1 MADEIKQKFGIDV
14 SQALDALK
22 QLDTAYQTHVKT
34 LNSVADAMNQKGK
47 QVQTAVKAVASETQR
62 SMDSASSSVR
72 RFHTSLELLSR
83 IAFTQIAIKALRTL
97 ENSTAG
103 AAREFIGF
111 QKGLSEI
118 KALDPESDLNELAKS
133 SQQLSNSFNVKLM
146 DVVAA
151 RLDLVGSGFTKASDQ
166 AKVFA
171 ASAGLAKL
179 GAASQSEATDLLIS
193 SLNAYGKT
201 ADEAARFS
209 RVFFAGA
216 DKGRFTI
223 KELAANLGKAA
234 PAARAVGISI
244 EELTTL
250 FSALTVAGVNPAEA
264 ATQANAIATAFI
276 KPSKALKEAFKQL
289 RVESGQQLIAQR
301 GLAGAIQAVIKTTDG
316 SAASIGKL
324 FINQRALRPIL
335 TLNTDQF
342 KTFNDHLANTQRLTQ
357 QEFDLRL
364 QERLGTDAERAT
376 ASLNKLSNALIVGLG
391 GGIVQ
396 TIANFDRLIG
406 KIDFASSATENFF
419 RTITGHGLNDLG
431 SSLGGI
437 AKQKTNEI
445 LIGQNKLLQD
455 QLAVIDRIKSTK
467 PTGKLPFDA
476 KNIQDLNA
484 LLDDALD
491 LNRARAFQT
500 GINSLLQSLD
510 NQAANTDLGS
520 PVRQATEQL
529 KQLSSQAV
537 ISQQDVAS
545 LSKTFADIGGA
556 AGGLGLGA
564 LDLLNRKQ
572 AQLKQIAPENLLRVQ
587 PVADSLG
594 KSAQQLSQAGLTTEQ
609 ALTRASE
616 QLLNASKLLPAA
628 ATQAAATLAKA
639 AASALQAGTA
649 AGIQAQAT
657 GGVMRLAGGGFAPRG
672 TDTIPAML
680 SPGEF
685 VVNAKSTRRFFSQ
698 LQAINA
704 GVAPIFRSEGGS
716 VTNNNVSIGD
726 VVVQGGDTS
735 RQTARSIASEL
746 RRELRRGTSR
756 L

>member
-22 QLDTAYQTHVKT
+22 QLDSGYEKHVKT
-34 LNSVADAMNQKGK
+34 LNGVANAMNQSGK
-47 QVQTAVKAVASETQR
+47 QVQTAVKTVASQTSK
-62 SMDSASSSVR
+62 SMNSASTSVR

-118 KALDPESDLNELAKS
+118 KALDPESSLTDLAKS
-133 SQQLSNSFNVKLM
+133 SQQLSDSFNVKLM

-151 RLDLVGSGFTKASDQ
+151 RLDLVGSGFTKAADQ
-166 AKVFA
+166 TKVFT
-171 ASAGLAKL
+171 ASAALAKL
-179 GAASQSEATDLLIS
+179 GAASQAEATDLLIS
-193 SLNAYGKT
+193 SLNAYGKSAGD
-201 ADEAARFS
+201 ADRFA

-244 EELTTL
+244 EELTSL

-264 ATQANAIATAFI
+264 ATQSNAIATAFI
-276 KPSKALKEAFKQL
+276 KPSKALKQAFKEL
-289 RVESGQQLIAQR
+289 RVESGQQLLAQR
-301 GLAGAIQAVIKTTDG
+301 GLAGAIKAVISTTDG

-324 FINQRALRPIL
+324 FINQRALRPVL

-342 KTFNDHLANTQRLTQ
+342 RTFNEHLANTQKLTQ
-357 QEFDLRL
+357 QEFNLRL
-364 QERLGTDAERAT
+364 QDRLGTDAERAT

-419 RTITGHGLNDLG
+419 RTITGHSLTDLD

-437 AKQKTNEI
+437 AKQKTTEI
-445 LIGQNKLLQD
+445 LIGQNKLLENQV
-455 QLAVIDRIKSTK
+455 AVIDRIKSTK
-467 PTGKLPFDA
+467 PTGQLPFNA
-476 KNIQDLNA
+476 KNIQELTA

-491 LNRARAFQT
+491 LNRARAFQV
-500 GINSLLQSLD
+500 GVKSLLESLE
-510 NQAANTDLGS
+510 NQTANTDLSS
-520 PVRQATEQL
+520 PVHQAVEQL
-529 KQLSSQAV
+529 KLLSVQAKV
-537 ISQQDVAS
+537 SQQDIVT
-545 LSKTFADIGGA
+545 LNRTFGEIGGA
-556 AGGLGLGA
+556 TGELGQGA
-564 LDLLNRKQ
+564 LNLIAREQ
-572 AQLKQIAPENLLRVQ
+572 AQRKQIAPENLLRIQ
-587 PVADSLG
+587 PVADSL
-594 KSAQQLSQAGLTTEQ
+594 SASAKQLSQAGLTTEQ
-609 ALTRASE
+609 ALSRASQ
-616 QLLNASKLLPAA
+616 QLMNASTLLPSAARQAALELTRAA
-628 ATQAAATLAKA
+628 ATAAQAAASVAVQTQAK
-639 AASALQAGTA
+639 G
-649 AGIQAQAT
+649 GI
-657 GGVMRLAGGGFAPRG
+657 MRLAGGGFAPRG

-685 VVNAKSTRRFFSQ
+685 VINAKSTRRFFSQ

-704 GVAPIFRSEGGS
+704 GVAPVFRSEGGS

-726 VVVQGGDTS
+726 IVVQGGSTS
-735 RQTARSIASEL
+735 RQTARSIANEL
-746 RRELRRGTSR
+746 RRELRRGTSS